1 MSTYSTWKNGIYSQF
16 TNVHMGKGRPQME
29 ESEKG
34 FASVDGLC
42 VLLSEF
48 QHQYKFHLRWDHNK
62 TDF

>member
-1 MSTYSTWKNGIYSQF
+1 
-16 TNVHMGKGRPQME
+16 MGKGRPQME